1 MPYRLV
7 YAGLALMALAAVA
20 LGVAFGGGS
29 EPDSLP
35 IQIEN
40 INPRAGES
48 VPRQV
53 VLEVDL
59 MPGYVATI
67 YVDGFPIPSSEVILV
82 EATGVHRW
90 RPTPEGLILQEWTP
104 GTHLIRITWDT
115 VSGLPDPGEYEW
127 SFRVQ

>member
-7 YAGLALMALAAVA
+7 YAGLALMALATVA

-29 EPDSLP
+29 EPDPLP
-35 IQIEN
+35 TQIEK
-40 INPRAGES
+40 ISPGPGEA

-53 VLEVDL
+53 SLEIDL
-59 MPGYVATI
+59 ASGYLATI
-67 YVDGFPIPSSEVILV
+67 YVDGFPIPPGEIMLI

-90 RPTPEGLILQEWTP
+90 QPSPDGVVFQEWIQ
-104 GTHLIRITWDT
+104 GTHTIRIVWDT
-115 VSGLPDPGEYEW
+115 VAGLPDPGDYEW